1 MSMSF
6 DYSLSANTAIATMA
20 AEGADKNSG
29 VAKSATSHE
38 FAAVVSGTPELR
50 KSSRPELIQPNQG
63 IDTSLLVKGK
73 DELDGMLGILLA
85 LLEMARRAR
94 EMGLQQRDM
103 ENQAVLSAQKDQV
116 KEMRDGAK
124 LMIAMAVV
132 SGVMTGISAV
142 MGALASVKQVKVIK
156 QDKAVNATVIKQ
168 GKELEQLTD
177 LKKDA
182 GKELGAAGKDLSDDL
197 KKNEALSSSLDKK
210 FQFNNTRQ
218 QLFDTVSQGLTQ
230 MANSA
235 IQYHEADSQ
244 ADAKEDEFRTNASQ
258 TEKQKIED
266 NMAFNVNFMKDV
278 LQMMQQYA
286 QSHNQAMRAA
296 FGVA

>member
-1 MSMSF
+1 MSINI
-6 DYSLSANTAIATMA
+6 DYSLNANSVAAIS
-20 AEGADKNSG
+20 AEGVDKSSAL
-29 VAKSATSHE
+29 AKSATSHE
-38 FAAVVSGTPELR
+38 AATVMKGASESR

-63 IDTSLLVKGK
+63 IDTSLLAKGK

-85 LLEMARRAR
+85 LLEMSRRAR

-103 ENQAVLSAQKDQV
+103 ENQVVLSAQKDQV

-142 MGALASVKQVKVIK
+142 MGTLSSVKQVKAIK
-156 QDKAVNATVIKQ
+156 QEKAFNANIVKQ

-177 LKKDA
+177 LKKGA

-197 KKNEALSSSLDKK
+197 QKNQSQLSSLNKK
-210 FQFNNTRQ
+210 FDVNTNRQ
-218 QLFDTVSQGLTQ
+218 QLFNTVSQGLSQ

-244 ADAKEDEFRTNASQ
+244 ADAKEDEFRANVAQ
-258 TEKQKIED
+258 TEKQKVED
-266 NMAFNVNFMKDV
+266 NMSYNVNFMKDV

>member
-1 MSMSF
+1 MSINI
-6 DYSLSANTAIATMA
+6 DYSLNANSVAAIS
-20 AEGADKNSG
+20 AEGVDKSSAL
-29 VAKSATSHE
+29 AKSATSHE
-38 FAAVVSGTPELR
+38 AATVMKGASESHKL
-50 KSSRPELIQPNQG
+50 SRPELIQPNQG
-63 IDTSLLVKGK
+63 IDTSLLAKGK

-85 LLEMARRAR
+85 LLEMSRRAR

-103 ENQAVLSAQKDQV
+103 ENQVVLSAQKDQV

-142 MGALASVKQVKVIK
+142 MGTLSSVKQVKAIK
-156 QDKAVNATVIKQ
+156 QEKAFNANIVKQ

-177 LKKDA
+177 LKKGA

-197 KKNEALSSSLDKK
+197 QKNQSQLSSLNKK
-210 FQFNNTRQ
+210 FDVNTNRQ
-218 QLFDTVSQGLTQ
+218 QLFNTVSQGLSQ

-244 ADAKEDEFRTNASQ
+244 ADAKEDEFRANVAQ
-258 TEKQKIED
+258 TEKQKVED
-266 NMAFNVNFMKDV
+266 NMSYNVNFMKDV

>member
-1 MSMSF
+1 MSITI
-6 DYSLSANTAIATMA
+6 DYSLHTASAATMS
-20 AEGADKNSG
+20 ADGLDKSS
-29 VAKSATSHE
+29 ATSKSATSHE
-38 FAAVVSGTPELR
+38 AAAVMNSASESR

-63 IDTSLLVKGK
+63 IDTSLLAKGK
-73 DELDGMLGILLA
+73 DELDGMLAILLA
-85 LLEMARRAR
+85 LLEMSRRAR

-142 MGALASVKQVKVIK
+142 MGTLSSVKQVKAIK
-156 QDKAVNATVIKQ
+156 QEKALNTNIVKQ

-177 LKKDA
+177 LKKDV

-197 KKNEALSSSLDKK
+197 QKNTIQVSSLNKK
-210 FQFNNTRQ
+210 FDLNNTRQ
-218 QLFDTVSQGLTQ
+218 QLFNTVSQGLTQ

-235 IQYHEADSQ
+235 IQYHEADRQ
-244 ADAKEDEFRTNASQ
+244 ADAKEDEFNANVAQ
-258 TEKQKIED
+258 TEKQKVED
-266 NMAFNVNFMKDV
+266 NMSYNVNFMKDV
-278 LQMMQQYA
+278 LQILQQYA

>member
-1 MSMSF
+1 MSITI
-6 DYSLSANTAIATMA
+6 DHSLHTASAATMSTD
-20 AEGADKNSG
+20 GLDKSSA
-29 VAKSATSHE
+29 VSKLATSHE
-38 FAAVVSGTPELR
+38 AAAVMSGVSELR

-63 IDTSLLVKGK
+63 IDTSLLAKGK
-73 DELDGMLGILLA
+73 DELDGMLAILLA
-85 LLEMARRAR
+85 LLEIARRAR

-142 MGALASVKQVKVIK
+142 MGALSIAEQVKAIK
-156 QDKAVNATVIKQ
+156 QEKALNTIIAKQ

-177 LKKDA
+177 LKKGT
-182 GKELGAAGKDLSDDL
+182 GKELGAAGKDLLSDL
-197 KKNEALSSSLDKK
+197 QENTNQVSSLNKK
-210 FQFNNTRQ
+210 FDLNNTRH
-218 QLFDTVSQGLTQ
+218 QLFNTVLQGLTQ
-230 MANSA
+230 AANST
-235 IQYHEADSQ
+235 IQYYEADSQ
-244 ADAKEDEFRTNASQ
+244 ADAKEDEFRANVAQ
-258 TEKQKIED
+258 TEKQKVED
-266 NMAFNVNFMKDV
+266 NMSYNVNFMKDV
-278 LQMMQQYA
+278 LLMMQQYA

>member
-1 MSMSF
+1 MSINV
-6 DYSLSANTAIATMA
+6 DYSLHTNTVAAMSADNV
-20 AEGADKNSG
+20 DKSSAL
-29 VAKSATSHE
+29 AKSATSHE
-38 FAAVVSGTPELR
+38 AATVINSATESR

-63 IDTSLLVKGK
+63 IDTTLLAKGK
-73 DELDGMLGILLA
+73 GELDGMLGILLA
-85 LLEMARRAR
+85 LLEMSRRAR

-103 ENQAVLSAQKDQV
+103 ENLAVLSAQKEQV
-116 KEMRDGAK
+116 NEMRDGAK

-142 MGALASVKQVKVIK
+142 MGTLSSVKQVKAIK
-156 QDKAVNATVIKQ
+156 QEKVLNTNIAKQ

-177 LKKDA
+177 LKKGS
-182 GKELGAAGKDLSDDL
+182 GKELGAAGKDLSEDL
-197 KKNEALSSSLDKK
+197 QKNTIQVSSLNKK
-210 FQFNNTRQ
+210 FDLNNTRQ
-218 QLFDTVSQGLTQ
+218 QLVNTVLQGLTQ

-244 ADAKEDEFRTNASQ
+244 ADAKEDEFRANVSQ
-258 TEKQKIED
+258 TEKQKVED
-266 NMAFNVNFMKDV
+266 NMAYNVNFMKDV
-278 LQMMQQYA
+278 LQMMQQYS